1 MHGNFYGS
9 SLEMAAIA
17 SALIPLFRAQSHGIS
32 FTARTLGS
40 VPSSN
45 LVGDVPEESLM
56 VSISEQGEWLSVL
69 RGEQAAVHC
78 LGLGQEGAP

>member
-9 SLEMAAIA
+9 SLEMAPIA
-17 SALIPLFRAQSHGIS
+17 SVLIPLFRAQSQGIR

-45 LVGDVPEESLM
+45 LVGDVPEGSLM

-69 RGEQAAVHC
+69 REERAAVHC
-78 LGLGQEGAP
+78 LGLGWEGAL